1 MKYLPLVLILFASPV
16 SALPEPSDLNLTIPQ
31 HPTPKALISGDRLS
45 AIAGES
51 CQAIRHGVEP
61 EFIKGA
67 IIYQGIISSPSRSY
81 RHSEARKLAL
91 DIYTQSVAKC
101 QLSTTTAT
109 K

>member
-1 MKYLPLVLILFASPV
+1 MKYLPLAILLFTHPV
-16 SALPEPSDLNLTIPQ
+16 AALPAPSDLNLTI
-31 HPTPKALISGDRLS
+31 PTPKALISGDLLS

-67 IIYQGIISSPSRSY
+67 IIYQGIIASPRRSY
-81 RHSEARKLAL
+81 FHSEARKLAD
-91 DIYTQSVAKC
+91 DIYAQSVAKC